1 MPTTAKPKPFVASVD
16 TDSTEWQIIEKLS
29 NEFAK
34 EVIDKQTGKPRETA
48 KGIQTRR
55 LSGKEVIEK
64 VLLGVLVKA
73 SEQTLASLATDMG
86 EDTLTGDRGKTGE
99 LFLSIPDC
107 RTAGTTGGL
116 DLSTLSDEALRAELD
131 RRDKAKKP
139 GAGTKNVSAI

>member
-16 TDSTEWQIIEKLS
+16 TDSTEWQVIEKLS

-34 EVIDKQTGKPRETA
+34 EVIDKATGKPRETA

-107 RTAGTTGGL
+107 RVKETTAVL
-116 DLSTLSDEALRAELD
+116 DISTLSDEALRAELD
-131 RRDKAKKP
+131 RRNRARKP
-139 GAGTKNVSAI
+139 GAGTKDVSAI

>member
-1 MPTTAKPKPFVASVD
+1 MPITAKPKPFVASVD

-29 NEFAK
+29 IMFAK
-34 EVIDKQTGKPRETA
+34 EVIDKATGKPRETA

-73 SEQTLASLATDMG
+73 SEQTLASLANDMG
-86 EDTLTGDRGKTGE
+86 EDTLTGRGKTEE
-99 LFLSIPDC
+99 LFLSIPEC
-107 RTAGTTGGL
+107 RVKETTAVL
-116 DLSTLSDEALRAELD
+116 DISTLSEEALRAELD

-139 GAGTKNVSAI
+139 GAGTKNVSVI